1 MILEWEVIWMS
12 FVPFRRD
19 KADHYLLLRK
29 MRYWLKTGGEESTVD
44 DMQVIESSRLDAKLG
59 SPNPLT
65 NPKFRLNAC

>member
-1 MILEWEVIWMS
+1 MI
-12 FVPFRRD
+12 PFRRD

-65 NPKFRLNAC
+65 RAKFRLNAC

>member
-1 MILEWEVIWMS
+1 MS
-12 FVPFRRD
+12 IAPFRRD

-65 NPKFRLNAC
+65 SAKLRLNAC